1 MPEAPGT
8 RPEPD
13 SGQRPNEDRPGRDD
27 SARPWPTPPE
37 AQTPPGWPTP
47 PVIAVLSGS
56 PLRQRMHM
64 ITVGAVAVAAAVL
77 AAVVLAGGRDPS
89 AGDHAAWRSGQRR
102 RPAPVRWRTGDSGQ
116 RHFNHDQRRRSYNH
130 RADHRLDRVHWCQRR
145 NGHQSRRSRHGPDRR
160 LRVPAGCHCDPGPR
174 SAALTASDEVPGDF
188 RRALTWRS
196 ASPAGTG

>member
-77 AAVVLAGGRDPS
+77 AAVVAILLTGGPAGSS
-89 AGDHAAWRSGQRR
+89 APAARPASSPAAGI
-102 RPAPVRWRTGDSGQ
+102 PAPVTTQPGGQDSG
-116 RHFNHDQRRRSYNH
+116 
-130 RADHRLDRVHWCQRR
+130 ADLHLFVGGRVTAVSGTSITISGE
-145 NGHQSRRSRHGPDRR
+145 GHTITAQITGSTAFTGVSGATGIKVGDLVTAQIAGYGSRPVVTAIQD
-160 LRVPAGCHCDPGPR
+160 PAQLP
-174 SAALTASDEVPGDF
+174 
-188 RRALTWRS
+188 
-196 ASPAGTG
+196 